1 VKIKKIFDERIF
13 MHRKNVVTI
22 GGGSGQFSLL
32 SGLRDLKEI
41 DVTAVVSMFDSGGST
56 GKIREEFGAL
66 PPGDILKCL
75 IALSPNRDIAQ
86 KILLKRINGHKKLT
100 GHNFGNMLLTI
111 FSSYTGNFPDAVDA
125 VSEILEVRGKVLPV
139 TIDKA
144 TLAAELI
151 DKNRIY
157 GESTIDIPDSGERK
171 EISEVFLVPHY
182 KSSISA
188 YRPVIEAI
196 NNADHIIIGPGDL
209 FTSIIPPL
217 IVSGVKEA
225 IRESKAQIIYVLN
238 IMTKNG
244 ETNNYSSVDFVHRVE
259 ECLEKDVNAV
269 VYNDSVPPKEILKKY
284 SDHYCDFVRISQ
296 SYRRLPN
303 HMLYSS
309 DMLRIE
315 DGKIRHDPLKLGNSV
330 SQIMS
335 RPSASIGNDLNQ
347 HGKMTK
353 LQFFGPPNP
362 TH

>member
-1 VKIKKIFDERIF
+1 
-13 MHRKNVVTI
+13 
-22 GGGSGQFSLL
+22 
-32 SGLRDLKEI
+32 
-41 DVTAVVSMFDSGGST
+41 
-56 GKIREEFGAL
+56 
-66 PPGDILKCL
+66 LKCI

-86 KILLKRINGHKKLT
+86 KILLKKINGHKKLT

-111 FSSYTGNFPDAVDA
+111 FSSYTGSFPDAVDA
-125 VSEILEVRGKVLPV
+125 ISEILEVRGKVLPV

-225 IRESKAQIIYVLN
+225 IQESKAQIIYVLN

-259 ECLEKDVNAV
+259 ECLERNVNAV
-269 VYNDSVPPKEILKKY
+269 VYNDSVPPIEILKKY
-284 SDHYCDFVRISQ
+284 SDHYCDFVKIGQ

-315 DGKIRHDPLKLGNSV
+315 DGKVRHDPVKLVNSV

-335 RPSASIGNDLNQ
+335 RPSASIRNDLKQ
-347 HGKMTK
+347 HGEMTK
-353 LQFFGPPNP
+353 LQFFDPSSP
-362 TH
+362 TP

>member
-1 VKIKKIFDERIF
+1 
-13 MHRKNVVTI
+13 MHRKNIVTI

-41 DVTAVVSMFDSGGST
+41 DITAVVSMFDSGGSS
-56 GKIREEFGAL
+56 GKIREEFGVL

-86 KILLKRINGHKKLT
+86 KILLKKINGHKKLAC
-100 GHNFGNMLLTI
+100 HNSGNMLLTI

-125 VSEILEVRGKVLPV
+125 ISEILEVRGKVLPV

-157 GESTIDIPDSGERK
+157 GESTIDIPDSGERN
-171 EISEVFLVPHY
+171 EIREVFLVPHY
-182 KSSISA
+182 SSSISA

-196 NNADHIIIGPGDL
+196 NNANHIIIGPGDL

-225 IRESKAQIIYVLN
+225 IQESKAQIIYVLN

-244 ETNNYSSVDFVHRVE
+244 ETNNYSSIDFVQRIE
-259 ECLEKDVNAV
+259 DCLEKNVDAV
-269 VYNDSVPPKEILKKY
+269 VYNDNVPPKEIIKKY
-284 SDHYCDFVRISQ
+284 SDQYSDFVRIGQ

-303 HMLYSS
+303 HRFYSS

-315 DGKIRHDPLKLGNSV
+315 DGKVRHDPVKLANSV
-330 SQIMS
+330 LQIMS
-335 RPSASIGNDLNQ
+335 RPSASIRNDLKQ
-347 HGKMTK
+347 PGETTK
-353 LQFFGPPNP
+353 LQFFGSPGP